1 MKDIEIRELF
11 RNKEKYGDQEV
22 VVHGWVRGNR
32 SSNQFGFLS
41 INDGTFFT
49 PLQVVYEADNLANF
63 TEISKVHLA
72 AGVTVRGTLALT
84 PEAKQPFEIKA
95 KEIVVEADS
104 QSDYPLQ
111 KKRHTMEFMREI
123 AHLRPRSN
131 TFSAVYRVRS
141 IVAYAIHKFFQEQ
154 NFVYVHAPI
163 ITGSDA
169 EGAGE
174 MFQVTTLDPDN
185 LPRTEDGKIDYSQDF
200 FGKETNLTVSG
211 QLEAEA
217 FALAFRNVYTFG
229 PTFRAEN
236 SNTARHASEF
246 WMIEP
251 EIAFADLQDDMDLAE
266 AMVKYIITYT
276 LEHAPE
282 EMNFFNQFID
292 KGLLERLDHIVNS
305 SFERVTYTE
314 AVEILQKSGKE
325 FQYPVEWG
333 LELQTEHERYLTE
346 EVYKKPIFVTDYPKD
361 CKAFY
366 MRLNDDGK
374 TVAACDMLVPGV
386 GEIIGGS
393 QREERLDVLEARM
406 KELGISENG
415 YEWYLDLR
423 RYGGVKH
430 AGYGLGFERM
440 VMYLTGMS
448 NIRDVLPFPRTPKS
462 AEF

>member
-49 PLQVVYEADNLANF
+49 PLQVVYEVDNLANF

-440 VMYLTGMS
+440 IMYLTGMS